1 MSGGKSAGMYDVMCD
16 GMEGRSNGLP
26 METSSHGL
34 LDAASHVRVG
44 TGWDLHVMEEGRP
57 LVIGGVRIES
67 PKGCIA
73 HSDGDVLIHALIDAL
88 LGACGMDDIGTLFP
102 DDDPA
107 FKDADSSV
115 LLGKVVSMVAS
126 KGFHI
131 VNADSTV
138 VLQSPRLGAYK
149 GSMKERLALIL
160 GVDPSM
166 VCVKAKTAEGVLG
179 ELGRGDAVMAQ
190 AVVLVVR

>member
-1 MSGGKSAGMYDVMCD
+1 MSGGRSAGMYDGMCD

-26 METSSHGL
+26 METSSCGRS
-34 LDAASHVRVG
+34 DAASHVRVG

-149 GSMKERLALIL
+149 GSMKERLAMIL